1 MQERINVLRE
11 QCVHGGGLFTR
22 YSNDAGLAD
31 RRWDEERQSV
41 SDTRC
46 VRAMRFEQCIDPVSH
61 RSMFPPRERC
71 ADDLMWCVDQ
81 TVFPFKC
88 QNISRPFTRSVIR
101 ISIKVVNKGKF
112 LSLFFFFS
120 FFFLFFF
127 LFRYFRSSVLYHY
140 ISNFRNEKSIDS
152 LSLDRSWWFLTDR
165 EH

>member
-71 ADDLMWCVDQ
+71 ANDLMWCVDQ
-81 TVFPFKC
+81 TVFLFKC

-101 ISIKVVNKGKF
+101 ISIKIVNRGKF
-112 LSLFFFFS
+112 LFL
-120 FFFLFFF
+120 FFLFFF
-127 LFRYFRSSVLYHY
+127 FPFFLSFSIVGIILLHRLPESR
-140 ISNFRNEKSIDS
+140 ISKSIDS